1 MTNGG
6 YVRSSRKSSK
16 FASKRSRSR
25 FTPWTIVK
33 ILSVMVGA
41 FVITAILPLFSVGNS
56 SDIALQVPA
65 GMNAIATDYAEID
78 MDLEYLSARSDDSE
92 EIALETT
99 AQPSVYSPDSN
110 VGKSVIS
117 NTFQIV
123 EQNSEDGTPVE
134 LLALSEFALDNSTVY
149 VCVSEANVRS
159 TPSASGELVATVKYS
174 DRVTSVG
181 IGSSWTRIQMDDLSE
196 GYLLSEF
203 VTTSFIAT
211 PTPTPKPTPTPTPK
225 PVITETS
232 ASGTYYAKGEL
243 NVRSGP
249 GTDYSLI
256 KTLNTGDP
264 VEVVAQTSNGWYKT
278 VKDTYVLANLVTS
291 TQPGSSAAV
300 SADDGGTVTAVA
312 ITPAD
317 PASTDLATYSKSLI
331 GVPYVYTGMS
341 TSGFDCSGYVSYV
354 YAHYYNYYLPHKS
367 SDIAGLGT
375 PIAEADIIAG
385 DVICYDYSGDGV
397 VDHVGIYIGDGQLV
411 HASSRLDKVVLSY
424 FSMSSVTTIRR
435 FI

>member
-1 MTNGG
+1 MK
-6 YVRSSRKSSK
+6 SSRKTLV
-16 FASKRSRSR
+16 FVNRRSRSK
-25 FTPWTIVK
+25 FTPWTIVQV
-33 ILSVMVGA
+33 LAVMTGV
-41 FVITAILPLFSVGNS
+41 FVITAILPLFSVGTS

-65 GMNAIATDYAEID
+65 GINAMATDYAEID
-78 MDLEYLSARSDDSE
+78 LDLEFLSARSDDSE
-92 EIALETT
+92 EVVVETT
-99 AQPSVYSPDSN
+99 VQPSIYSADSI

-123 EQNSEDGTPVE
+123 EQNSQDGTPVE
-134 LLALSEFALDNSTVY
+134 LLALSEFVLDNSTVY

-159 TPSASGELVATVKYS
+159 IPSASGELVATVEYS
-174 DRVTSVG
+174 DRVTRVG

-249 GTDYSLI
+249 GTGYSLL

-264 VEVVAQTSNGWYKT
+264 VEVVAKTSNGWFKS
-278 VKDTYVLANLVTS
+278 VVGSYVLANLVTS
-291 TQPGSSAAV
+291 TQPGSSTPV
-300 SADDGGTVTAVA
+300 SGGDGGAVAAPA

-317 PASTDLATYSKSLI
+317 PASTDLATYAKSLI

-341 TSGFDCSGYVSYV
+341 PSGFDCSGYVSYV
-354 YAHYYNYYLPHKS
+354 YANYYNYSLPHKS
-367 SDIAGLGT
+367 STIAGLGT
-375 PIAEADIIAG
+375 PIAEGDITVG

-397 VDHVGIYIGDGQLV
+397 VDHVGIYIGGGQLV
-411 HASSRLDKVVLSY
+411 HASSRLKEVVLAN
-424 FSMSSVTTIRR
+424 FSMNSVTTIRR

>member
-1 MTNGG
+1 
-6 YVRSSRKSSK
+6 VKSSRKSSVIK
-16 FASKRSRSR
+16 SRRSRSK
-25 FTPWTIVK
+25 FTPWTIVQ
-33 ILSVMVGA
+33 ILSVMMGA
-41 FVITAILPLFSVGNS
+41 LLITAVLPLFSVGTS

-65 GMNAIATDYAEID
+65 GLNAMATDYAEID
-78 MDLEYLSARSDDSE
+78 MDIELLSARSDDSE
-92 EIALETT
+92 EVVVETT
-99 AQPSVYSPDSN
+99 TQPSIYSPDSN

-123 EQNSEDGTPVE
+123 EQNAQDGTPVE
-134 LLALSEFALDNSTVY
+134 LLALSEFVLDNSTVY
-149 VCVSEANVRS
+149 ICVSEANVRS
-159 TPSASGELVATVKYS
+159 TPSASGELVATVAYS
-174 DRVTSVG
+174 DRVTRVG
-181 IGSSWTRIQMDDLSE
+181 IGSSWTRIQMEDLSE

-225 PVITETS
+225 PVITETA

-249 GTDYSLI
+249 GTGYSLL

-264 VEVVAQTSNGWYKT
+264 VEVVAQTSNGWFKT
-278 VKDTYVLANLVTS
+278 VVGSYVLANLVTS
-291 TQPGSSAAV
+291 TQPGTSAPV
-300 SADDGGTVTAVA
+300 SGNDGGTVDAPA

-317 PASTDLATYSKSLI
+317 PASTDLATYAKSLI

-354 YAHYYNYYLPHKS
+354 YAHYYNYSLPHKS
-367 SDIAGLGT
+367 STIAGLGT
-375 PIAEADIIAG
+375 PIAEGDITVG

-411 HASSRLDKVVLSY
+411 HASSRLKKVVLAN

>member
-1 MTNGG
+1 M
-6 YVRSSRKSSK
+6 
-16 FASKRSRSR
+16 
-25 FTPWTIVK
+25 
-33 ILSVMVGA
+33 MGA
-41 FVITAILPLFSVGNS
+41 LLITAVLPLFSVGTS

-65 GMNAIATDYAEID
+65 GLNAMATDYAEID
-78 MDLEYLSARSDDSE
+78 MDIELLSARSDDSE
-92 EIALETT
+92 EVVVETT
-99 AQPSVYSPDSN
+99 AQPSIYSPDSN

-123 EQNSEDGTPVE
+123 EQNAQDGTPVE
-134 LLALSEFALDNSTVY
+134 LLALSEFVLDNSTVY
-149 VCVSEANVRS
+149 ICVSEANVRS
-159 TPSASGELVATVKYS
+159 TPSASGELVATVAYS
-174 DRVTSVG
+174 DRVTRVG
-181 IGSSWTRIQMDDLSE
+181 IGSSWTRIQMEDLSE

-225 PVITETS
+225 PVITETA

-249 GTDYSLI
+249 GTGYSLL

-264 VEVVAQTSNGWYKT
+264 VEVVAQTSNGWFKT
-278 VKDTYVLANLVTS
+278 VVGSYVLANLVTS
-291 TQPGSSAAV
+291 TQPGTSAPV
-300 SADDGGTVTAVA
+300 SGNDGGTVDAPA

-317 PASTDLATYSKSLI
+317 PASTDLATYAKSLI

-354 YAHYYNYYLPHKS
+354 YAHYYNYSLPHKS
-367 SDIAGLGT
+367 STIAGLGT
-375 PIAEADIIAG
+375 PIAEGDITIG

-411 HASSRLDKVVLSY
+411 HASSRLKKVVLAN